1 MTTRKGRTLDY
12 RNNFKANG
20 KGSEEYDVV
29 QYYGDETFLKID
41 AFENQKNILQAKISS
56 LEWRNQALVISGI
69 VIFIFSLGLLTFSV
83 IQQLKIQETVA
94 LLTSLQKSQNGF
106 EVRLD
111 AEPEASLS
119 VEEFV
124 SEISLL
130 GGDGK
135 TYGNLFLYGNPVCD
149 DPPWN
154 DAAATVA
161 CKMLGFNNVKFVQ
174 DILSKSQTFIVGNR
188 NIQV

>member
-1 MTTRKGRTLDY
+1 MTTRKGRTLDN

-41 AFENQKNILQAKISS
+41 AFENQKNILQARISS
-56 LEWRNQALVISGI
+56 LEWRNKALVISGI

-94 LLTSLQKSQNGF
+94 LLTSLKKTQIGF

-111 AEPEASLS
+111 AEPETSLS

-149 DPPWN
+149 DSPWN

-161 CKMLGFNNVKFVQ
+161 CKMLGFHKV
-174 DILSKSQTFIVGNR
+174 I
-188 NIQV
+188 